1 VIQGYSGGTHQG
13 RSQYALDLVLAGGGT
28 SGAQVVSPVDGRVV
42 WAMAPGAGNGCMGI
56 AMNGSSHSVAL
67 CHVQWTHAFR
77 RGEAVSRGQALG
89 TVGAAGRLGNNG
101 TPHVHLELHR
111 GGQARDPVP
120 FSAASGGLPLVGIDT
135 PGAPAARVASVAAPA
150 PPIRAAAA
158 PAPAP
163 KPAAA
168 APAAAAAAAPAPA
181 ARQTESIRAAIVS
194 GTDSCLNVRAAPSVD
209 APVQTCLPDGSRVS
223 LAPRGSEGG
232 AAWRQ
237 IADKGWASAEF
248 LKLTNAVVSGTSSCL
263 NVRESP
269 STSGRVVGCLSEGT
283 SVQLGEGPQRA
294 DGLGWFKVAAGWVA
308 DAFLG

>member
-1 VIQGYSGGTHQG
+1 
-13 RSQYALDLVLAGGGT
+13 
-28 SGAQVVSPVDGRVV
+28 
-42 WAMAPGAGNGCMGI
+42 
-56 AMNGSSHSVAL
+56 MNGSSHSVAM

-77 RGEAVSRGQALG
+77 RGEAVARGQALG

-120 FSAASGGLPLVGIDT
+120 FSAASGGLSLVGIDAPT
-135 PGAPAARVASVAAPA
+135 APAVRAASVVAPAPA

-163 KPAAA
+163 APKPAAA
-168 APAAAAAAAPAPA
+168 APAPAPAVAPAPA
-181 ARQTESIRAAIVS
+181 PARAESVRAAIVP
-194 GTDSCLNVRAAPSVD
+194 GTESCLNVRAAPSVD
-209 APVQTCLPDGSRVS
+209 APIQTCLADGSQVS

-237 IADKGWASAEF
+237 IAGKGWASAEF

-269 STSGRVVGCLSEGT
+269 STSARVVGCLGEGT
-283 SVQLGEGPQRA
+283 SVQSAKVRSDA